1 MKEEFNNTRLEKE
14 KLKRLEN
21 ENYNVLH
28 KVAKRIRKNKK
39 LKDDKLKDHKLRF
52 ASKFP
57 HEEEMSMKT

>member
-1 MKEEFNNTRLEKE
+1 LKEEFNNTRLEKE

-39 LKDDKLKDHKLRF
+39 LKDDKLKDH
-52 ASKFP
+52 
-57 HEEEMSMKT
+57 